1 MKLFSSDDNAVKIG
15 GKRVPYSLLGAAA
28 AILGAFLIWK
38 FNQAGG
44 LHLGQASPD
53 LSGLTDVLGGSG
65 GGGAGVD
72 LGTSS
77 ANDLLGTGSSIPIYS
92 GYSYGAPMVY
102 GSPVYASAP
111 VGPAPSGGPIAT
123 FNPYS
128 SIAAAAPIGAPN
140 ISTRMTYA
148 PPAPAPTPVGTAVA
162 SVGGYLAASA
172 TKAAVAAGAFAKNP
186 PSAPVSTTPT
196 PSASGRSL

>member
-53 LSGLTDVLGGSG
+53 LSGLTDALGGSG

-77 ANDLLGTGSSIPIYS
+77 ASDLLGTGSSIPIYS
-92 GYSYGAPMVY
+92 GYSYGAPMVF
-102 GSPVYASAP
+102 GSPVYVSAA

-140 ISTRMTYA
+140 ISTRTTYA

-186 PSAPVSTTPT
+186 PSAPVSTPT
-196 PSASGRSL
+196 PSSSGRSL